1 MDKNY
6 ADTLVSAYGDGAPVN
21 HQIFEGISRSEALA
35 AQGAVMEKLGE
46 TAGGFK
52 VMINPEG
59 KGTAAPMFASR
70 VVKSGETLSVPAAG
84 VIGLEVEVAL
94 VLGKDVTREMAE
106 AGPEAVLE
114 AVDHFVFGI
123 EICATRF
130 DDHKKATPE
139 AQLADNLSGSGYIV
153 GTEPFTAGPDIDG
166 APLTVTADGQEIY
179 NKPAKHPFGGALAP
193 VIACALSGEDNSAM
207 LKAGSLITTGS
218 LCGAVA
224 FSAPAEIV
232 ARIGSDHEVRVKL
245 TA

>member
-6 ADTLVSAYGDGAPVN
+6 ADSLAAAYGDGNAID
-21 HQIFEGISRSEALA
+21 HHLFENINRAEALSV
-35 AQGAVMEKLGE
+35 QSAVMETLGE

-59 KGTAAPMFASR
+59 KGTAAPFFASR
-70 VVKSGETLSVPAAG
+70 VVKSGEALSVPARG

-94 VLGKDVTREMAE
+94 VLGKNITREMAE
-106 AGPEAVLE
+106 AGAEAVLE

-130 DDHKKATPE
+130 DDQKKATPE

-153 GTEPFTAGPDIDG
+153 GATPFTARPDIDG
-166 APLTVTADGQEIY
+166 TPVIITADGKEIY
-179 NKPAKHPFGGALAP
+179 NKPAKHPFGDALAP
-193 VIACALSGEDNSAM
+193 VIACALSDEDNSAM
-207 LKAGSLITTGS
+207 LSAGSLITTGS

-224 FSAPAEIV
+224 FSAPAEII
-232 ARIGSDHEVRVKL
+232 ARIGNDHEVRVTL